1 MPDILLFLQY
11 FTWRD
16 AVDIALNSFI
26 VFRVYLLFRRTRV
39 FRVILG
45 LMLLWVFQRV
55 ASALGLLITSWAL
68 GGITAVAALI
78 IIIVFRDEI
87 FQVLQAKTLKALLW
101 GIPQTS
107 TQTPVEI
114 ISEGIYELARRWLGA
129 LIVFPARD
137 SLEGIVQHGIEWNG
151 RVSSEMILSIFWPDN
166 PVHDGAVII
175 QDDRVTT
182 VGAILPLS
190 RRDDFPSH
198 FGTRHRAAAG
208 LSERSDALA
217 IVVSEERGEVL
228 AIKNGRFVQVKDRPD
243 LERLLRKHLGL
254 ISSPEPEQTKEKFR
268 IAVAAVLSISL
279 VVATWLSFSRGLESL
294 TTLKVPIQY
303 TSRDPNLEFI
313 GSSAKVAELD
323 LSGPGRLIRSLSSDD
338 IRVRLDLGEAVAGVN
353 SFTLTKENIALPRG
367 LVLTR
372 IEPTTLEV
380 DLDFPT
386 HKELPIQV
394 DWTGALPEYLVLTD
408 VKLEPQKVTVVGG
421 SRILKNITT
430 IYTEKVPLDK
440 LTSSGTVSVNLALN
454 PASIE
459 IDDGG
464 EEEVAITYT
473 IRTRQENGSKS
484 QP

>member
-16 AVDIALNSFI
+16 AADIALNSYI

-45 LMLLWVFQRV
+45 LILLWAFQRV
-55 ASALGLLITSWAL
+55 AYAMGLLITSWAL

-101 GIPQTS
+101 GIPQTNH
-107 TQTPVEI
+107 QTPVEI
-114 ISEGIYELARRWLGA
+114 IAEGIYELARRWLGA

-137 SLEGIVQHGIEWNG
+137 SLEGIIQHGIEWNG
-151 RVSSEMILSIFWPDN
+151 RISAEMILSVFWPDN

-175 QDDRVTT
+175 QDDRVAT

-198 FGTRHRAAAG
+198 YGTRHRAAAG
-208 LSERSDALA
+208 LSERSDAMA
-217 IVVSEERGEVL
+217 IVVSEERGDVM
-228 AIKNGRFVQVKDRPD
+228 AAKNGRFVQVKDRPD

-254 ISSPEPEQTKEKFR
+254 IANPESEKAKER
-268 IAVAAVLSISL
+268 IRLGMAAVLSISL
-279 VVATWLSFSRGLESL
+279 VVGIWLSFSRGLESL
-294 TTLKVPIQY
+294 TTLKIPIQY

-313 GSSAKVAELD
+313 GSSAKVVELD
-323 LSGPGRLIRSLSSDD
+323 LSGPGRLIRALDPDD
-338 IRVRLDLGEAVAGVN
+338 IRVRLDLSKAVAGVN
-353 SFTLTKENIALPRG
+353 SFTLTKEDIALPRG
-367 LVLTR
+367 VVLTR
-372 IEPTTLEV
+372 IEPTNLEV

-386 HKELPIQV
+386 HKELPVQV
-394 DWTGALPEYLVLTD
+394 DWTGVLPKYLILSD
-408 VKLEPQKVTVVGG
+408 VVLEPEKVTVVGG

-440 LTSSGTVSVNLALN
+440 LTASGSVTVNLALN

-459 IDDGG
+459 IDDGAD
-464 EEEVAITYT
+464 EEVIITYT
-473 IRTRQENGSKS
+473 IRPRQQFDSTS